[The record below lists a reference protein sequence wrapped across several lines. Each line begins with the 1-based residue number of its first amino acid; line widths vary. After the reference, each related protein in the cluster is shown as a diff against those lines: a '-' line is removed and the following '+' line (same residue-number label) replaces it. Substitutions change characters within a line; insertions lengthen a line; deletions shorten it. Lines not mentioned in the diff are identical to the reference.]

1 MSFITQSTSL
11 TAMMK
16 MKIVI
21 TIIIVM
27 TIMLST
33 VVKMIN
39 EEDDNMKI
47 SQWQES
53 LQCLDVDC
61 GWRYV
66 LACPAL
72 YNE

>member
-1 MSFITQSTSL
+1 
-11 TAMMK
+11 
-16 MKIVI
+16 
-21 TIIIVM
+21 M